1 MRCGCGVKL
10 HRHAWDRL
18 GRQTRL
24 VQVKL
29 ALALSAE
36 AASPMPRQV
45 GGLGNSMK
53 VLHAKN
59 PATRNRTRDHL
70 ISATLYSQMLYQLSY
85 SRLCLLLSPN
95 ELQPLTIHHGDK
107 SASAFKSESVEDDAD
122 AKAADVLRILLQ
134 LWHPLFS

>member
-1 MRCGCGVKL
+1 
-10 HRHAWDRL
+10 
-18 GRQTRL
+18 
-24 VQVKL
+24 
-29 ALALSAE
+29 
-36 AASPMPRQV
+36 MPRQV
-45 GGLGNSMK
+45 GGLGNSSR
-53 VLHAKN
+53 VFHVKN
-59 PATRNRTRDHL
+59 GASRIRTRAHL